1 MSGWRLPQ
9 GGRLIDRRRTIRFQ
23 FEGRDLQ
30 GFEGDTLASALL
42 AQGVGLLARSFKYH
56 RPRGLMAAGWED
68 PCAFVELRSPRAE
81 PSVLATVEPL
91 TEGMQAWGQHA
102 WPSLRVDLMA
112 LADRCSALL
121 PAGFYYKAFKSPDWA
136 WPWFERALRHAAGLG
151 RLPRAQAQPV
161 PSAYERRYTQADVL
175 VVGAGV
181 AGLWAAHALGQA
193 GARVILADDAPQP
206 GGRWLDR
213 PVGSAMD
220 AWIAQTVQAL
230 DAMPHVRRWPLTQ
243 VVSRYDHGLWLAID
257 RSRPGR
263 ERLWKIR
270 APQALLATG
279 QIERPLLFADND
291 RPGIMLAGA
300 VSSYLHRWGVAAG
313 RRMVLAANND
323 AAWTAAFEAHQA
335 GIEVLA
341 VADVRPQVHP
351 SLLERAGALGLR
363 VELGAR
369 VAAVQGRQALRA
381 VVLNLASGQ
390 RQSVQ
395 ADLLAVSGGWTSALA
410 LHAQGA
416 GRSRYDMA
424 LHGMVP
430 EADSPGAASV
440 GACSGAMCTPSVLA
454 SAAKGAGQ
462 VAAALGLRRSV
473 LPVPVVPSEPSGS
486 SAIELKHI
494 GKGRVFVDWASD
506 VTLDDLRLAQQ
517 EGYEAPEHLKRY
529 TALGMGPDQG
539 RTSAL
544 HGAVLMAQ
552 LRGLSPGDL
561 GPTRLRPPYTP
572 VPFGA
577 IAGAD
582 PGALIRPVRR
592 TPITDWHEQQGAVM
606 YESGQNWRRPGYYR
620 RPGENLAQ
628 ALERECRA
636 CREAVALYDSSPLG
650 KFEIDGPHAVD
661 LLEYL
666 YTCRV
671 SDLAPGRGRY
681 AVMLRED
688 GRVFDDGTV
697 FRISEQRWWI
707 TTTSGQAQAVHAALE
722 AALQVHFQ
730 GRLEA
735 FVTPVTDQWAAL
747 VVCGPRAREL
757 LQACGCSLDLSRSAF
772 PFMSMREATL
782 AGLPVRLFRVSFT
795 GELSYEIHLP
805 ARRALALWTH
815 LMDTGQP
822 LGLTAIGSEANH
834 VLRVEKGFIS
844 VGHEVDGCVNP
855 LDLGLAWAVRMDK
868 SDFVG
873 KRSLERD
880 LQRPAG
886 RPALVGLLVGQGEVP
901 LEEGAQILKADL
913 DMDPQSALA
922 LEQAS
927 AGVVTASVWSPS
939 LQRAVA
945 LALLEDGA
953 ARHGQTVWV
962 TATAPSGLAKR
973 PAQVVPPVFVDPQG
987 GRMRG

>member
-1 MSGWRLPQ
+1 MSGWRLPL
-9 GGRLIDRRRTIRFQ
+9 GGRLINRDRLLNFQ
-23 FEGRDLQ
+23 FEGRPLQ

-42 AQGVGLLARSFKYH
+42 AQGTRLLARSFKYH

-91 TEGMQAWGQHA
+91 AEGLQAWGQHG
-102 WPSLRVDLMA
+102 WPSLRWDVMA

-121 PAGFYYKAFKSPDWA
+121 PAGFYYKAFKSPAWA

-151 RLPRAQAQPV
+151 RLP
-161 PSAYERRYTQADVL
+161 SAEKPTASLPYDRRFAHADVL
-175 VVGAGV
+175 VIGAGV
-181 AGLWAAHALGQA
+181 AGLWAAHALAQA

-213 PVGSAMD
+213 PAGSAMD
-220 AWIAQTVQAL
+220 EWIAQTVQAL
-230 DAMPHVRRWPLTQ
+230 DALPNVRRWPMTQ
-243 VVSRYDHGLWLAID
+243 VVSRYDHGLWLALD
-257 RSRPGR
+257 RSRPGG

-270 APQALLATG
+270 APHALLATG

-291 RPGIMLAGA
+291 RPGVLLAGA

-313 RRMVLAANND
+313 RRMVLAVNND
-323 AAWTAAFEAHQA
+323 QAWTTAFEAQQA
-335 GIEVLA
+335 GIEVLT
-341 VADVRPQVHP
+341 VADLRPQVP
-351 SLLERAGALGLR
+351 PDLLQRAGALGLR

-369 VAAVQGRQALRA
+369 VAAVQGRQAVRA
-381 VVLNLASGQ
+381 VALDLASGQ
-390 RQSVQ
+390 RQWLP
-395 ADLLAVSGGWTSALA
+395 ADLLAVSGGWTCALA
-410 LHAQGA
+410 LHAQVG
-416 GRSRYDMA
+416 GLSRYDA
-424 LHGMVP
+424 NLHGMVP
-430 EADSPGAASV
+430 EGGGPEASCLGAAG
-440 GACSGAMCTPSVLA
+440 GAQRTGDVLA
-454 SAAKGAGQ
+454 HAAQGTEQ
-462 VAAALGLRRSV
+462 VARALGLR
-473 LPVPVVPSEPSGS
+473 LPSLPRPATPQESAGC
-486 SAIELKHI
+486 SAIELRHI
-494 GKGRVFVDWASD
+494 GKGRVFIDWASD
-506 VTLDDLRLAQQ
+506 VTLDDLRLARQ

-539 RTSAL
+539 RTSTL

-582 PGALIRPVRR
+582 PGPLIRPVRR
-592 TPITDWHEQQGAVM
+592 TPITAWHEQQGAVM
-606 YESGQNWRRPGYYR
+606 YESGQNWRRPGYYPK
-620 RPGENLAQ
+620 PGENFAQ
-628 ALERECRA
+628 ALERECRT
-636 CREAVALYDSSPLG
+636 CREAVAIYDSSPLG
-650 KFEIDGPHAVD
+650 KFEISGPQAVD

-666 YTCRV
+666 YACRV
-671 SDLAPGRGRY
+671 SDLALGRGRY

-697 FRISEQRWWI
+697 FRIGEQRWWI

-722 AALQVHFQ
+722 SALQVHFE

-757 LQACGCSLDLSRSAF
+757 LQACGCSVDLSRAAF
-772 PFMSMREATL
+772 PFMTLREGSL

-805 ARRALALWTH
+805 ARQALALWVQ
-815 LMDTGQP
+815 LMEKGRP
-822 LGLTAIGSEANH
+822 LGLSAIGSEANH

-873 KRSLERD
+873 KRSLQRD

-901 LEEGAQILKADL
+901 LEEGAQILKAEL

-922 LEQAS
+922 LDQAS
-927 AGVVTASVWSPS
+927 AGFVTASVWSPS

-962 TATAPSGLAKR
+962 TATAPSGLARR

>member
-9 GGRLIDRRRTIRFQ
+9 GGRLIDRHRPLHFQ

-42 AQGVGLLARSFKYH
+42 AQGQGLLARSFKYH
-56 RPRGLMAAGWED
+56 RPRGLLAAGWED

-91 TEGMQAWGQHA
+91 AEGLKAWGQHG
-102 WPSLRVDLMA
+102 WPSLRFDLMG

-121 PAGFYYKAFKSPDWA
+121 PAGFYYKAFKSPAWA

-151 RLPRAQAQPV
+151 RLPAAPIESSQL
-161 PSAYERRYTQADVL
+161 AYERRFAHTDVL
-175 VVGAGV
+175 VVGGGV
-181 AGLWAAHALGQA
+181 AGLRAAHALAQA

-213 PVGSAMD
+213 PAGSAME
-220 AWIAQTVQAL
+220 AWIAQTVRAL
-230 DAMPHVRRWPLTQ
+230 DALPHVQRWPLTQ
-243 VVSRYDHGLWLAID
+243 VVSRHDHGLWVAVD

-270 APQALLATG
+270 APHALLATG
-279 QIERPLLFADND
+279 QIERPLLFPDND
-291 RPGIMLAGA
+291 RPGVMLAGA
-300 VSSYLHRWGVAAG
+300 VSSYLHRWAVAPG

-323 AAWTAAFEAHQA
+323 AAWSAAFEAHQA
-335 GIEVLA
+335 GIAVQA
-341 VADVRPQVHP
+341 VADLRPQVHP
-351 SLLERAGALGLR
+351 DLLERAAVLGLR

-369 VAAVQGRQALRA
+369 PAAVRGRQAVREVALD
-381 VVLNLASGQ
+381 LGSGQ
-390 RQSVQ
+390 RQWLE

-410 LHAQGA
+410 LHAQAG
-416 GRSRYDMA
+416 GRSRYDTT

-430 EADSPGAASV
+430 DGASLQALSV
-440 GACSGAMCTPSVLA
+440 GAATGVQSTAAVLA
-454 SAAKGAGQ
+454 SAAQGADRI
-462 VAAALGLRRSV
+462 ASALGLRLS
-473 LPVPVVPSEPSGS
+473 SEPGPDLPAEPGGC
-486 SAIELKHI
+486 SAIELRHLSR
-494 GKGRVFVDWASD
+494 GRIFVDWASD

-517 EGYEAPEHLKRY
+517 EGYEATEHLKRY

-552 LRGLSPGDL
+552 LRGLSAGEL

-572 VPFGA
+572 VPFGVL
-577 IAGAD
+577 AGAD
-582 PGALIRPVRR
+582 PGPLIRPVRR
-592 TPITDWHEQQGAVM
+592 TPITAWHEEQGAVM
-606 YESGQNWRRPGYYR
+606 YESGQNWRRPGYYP
-620 RPGENLAQ
+620 RPGEGLAQ
-628 ALERECRA
+628 TLERECRA
-636 CREAVALYDSSPLG
+636 CREAVAIYDSSPLG
-650 KFEIDGPHAVD
+650 KFEVSGPQALD
-661 LLEYL
+661 LLEHL

-671 SDLAPGRGRY
+671 GDLAPGRGRY
-681 AVMLRED
+681 ALMLRED

-697 FRISEQRWWI
+697 FRLDEQRWWI

-722 AALQVHFQ
+722 LALQVHFK

-747 VVCGPRAREL
+747 VVCGPLARQL
-757 LQACGCSLDLSRSAF
+757 LEVCGCSIDLSRSAF
-772 PFMSMREATL
+772 PFMSWREAEL
-782 AGLPVRLFRVSFT
+782 GGFAVRLFRVSFT
-795 GELSYEIHLP
+795 GELSFEIHLP
-805 ARRALALWTH
+805 AGRAFALWA
-815 LMDTGQP
+815 LLLDLGRP

-834 VLRVEKGFIS
+834 VLRVEKGFVS
-844 VGHEVDGCVNP
+844 VGHEVDGCINP
-855 LDLGLAWAVRMDK
+855 LDLGLAWAVHLNK

-873 KRSLERD
+873 QRSLQRD
-880 LQRPAG
+880 LARPRG
-886 RPALVGLLVGQGEVP
+886 RQQLVGLLVAAGEVP

-922 LEQAS
+922 IDQAS
-927 AGVVTASVWSPS
+927 AGFVTASVFSPS

-953 ARHGQTVWV
+953 DRHGQTVWV
-962 TATAPSGLAKR
+962 TATAPSGLTRR

>member
-9 GGRLIDRRRTIRFQ
+9 GGRLINRDRALSFR
-23 FEGRDLQ
+23 FEGRPLQ

-42 AQGVGLLARSFKYH
+42 ARGTAVVARSFKYH
-56 RPRGLMAAGWED
+56 RPRGLVAAGWED
-68 PCAFVELRSPRAE
+68 PCAFVEMQSPRAE

-91 TEGMQAWGQHA
+91 VEGLQARGQHA
-102 WPSLRVDLMA
+102 WPSLRFDFMA

-121 PAGFYYKAFKSPDWA
+121 PAGFYYKAFKSPAWA

-151 RLPRAQAQPV
+151 RLPDGAGQSD
-161 PSAYERRYTQADVL
+161 PSAYERRFVQTDVL

-181 AGLWAAHALGQA
+181 AGLWAAHALAQA
-193 GARVILADDAPQP
+193 GARVILADDAPEP
-206 GGRWLDR
+206 GGRGLDR
-213 PVGSAMD
+213 PAGGVVD
-220 AWIAQTVQAL
+220 AWIAQTVASL
-230 DAMPHVRRWPLTQ
+230 DAMPHVRRWPSTQ
-243 VVSRYDHGLWLAID
+243 VVSRYDHGLCLAID
-257 RSRPGR
+257 RSRPGH
-263 ERLWKIR
+263 ERLWRIR
-270 APQALLATG
+270 APQVLLATG
-279 QIERPLLFADND
+279 QIERPLLFAHND

-300 VSSYLHRWGVAAG
+300 VTSYLHRWGVAAG
-313 RRMVLAANND
+313 RRMVLATNND
-323 AAWTAAFEAHQA
+323 MAWTAAFEAHQA

-341 VADVRPQVHP
+341 VADLRPQVHP
-351 SLLERAGALGLR
+351 QLTERAGALGLR

-369 VAAVQGRQALRA
+369 VVAAQGRWALRSA
-381 VVLNLASGQ
+381 VLQLASGQ
-390 RQSVQ
+390 RLSVQ
-395 ADLLAVSGGWTSALA
+395 ADLLAVSGGWTGALA
-410 LHAQGA
+410 LHAQRG
-416 GRSRYDMA
+416 GRSHYDA
-424 LHGMVP
+424 TLHGMVP
-430 EADSPGAASV
+430 ENDDAQVIGAAR
-440 GACSGAMCTPSVLA
+440 GAPGTPAALA
-454 SAAKGAGQ
+454 SAVRGAQQ
-462 VAAALGLRRSV
+462 VASALGLRLPD
-473 LPVPVVPSEPSGS
+473 LPVPAVPSEPSGF
-486 SAIELKHI
+486 SATDLQHI

-506 VTLDDLRLAQQ
+506 VTLDDLRLAHR
-517 EGYEAPEHLKRY
+517 EGYESPEHLKRY

-539 RTSAL
+539 RISAL

-552 LRGLSPGDL
+552 LRGLPPGDL

-572 VPFGA
+572 MPMGV
-577 IAGAD
+577 IVGAD

-592 TPITDWHEQQGAVM
+592 TPMTDWHEAQGAVM
-606 YESGQNWRRPGYYR
+606 YESGQNWRRPGYYPR
-620 RPGENLAQ
+620 SGEGLMQ

-636 CREAVALYDSSPLG
+636 CREAVAVYDSSPLG
-650 KFEIDGPHAVD
+650 KFEIWGPQAVE

-671 SDLAPGRGRY
+671 SDLLPGRGRY

-697 FRISEQRWWI
+697 FRLSDQRWWI
-707 TTTSGQAQAVHAALE
+707 TTTSAQAQAVHAALE
-722 AALQVHFQ
+722 AALQVHFK

-735 FVTPVTDQWAAL
+735 FVTPVTDQWATL

-757 LQACGCSLDLSRSAF
+757 LQACDCSVGLARGDF
-772 PFMSMREATL
+772 PFMAVREATL

-805 ARRALALWTH
+805 ARQALALWVQ
-815 LMDTGQP
+815 LIDKGEI

-868 SDFVG
+868 ADFVG

-880 LQRPAG
+880 LQAPAG
-886 RPALVGLLVGQGEVP
+886 RPALVGLLVERGEVP
-901 LEEGAQILKADL
+901 LEEGAQILKVDL
-913 DMDPQSALA
+913 DMDPRSALA
-922 LEQAS
+922 AEQAS
-927 AGVVTASVWSPS
+927 AGFVTASVWSPS

-945 LALLEDGA
+945 LGLLEDGA
-953 ARHGQTVWV
+953 DRQGQTVWV
-962 TATAPSGLAKR
+962 TVTAPSGLARR
-973 PAQVVPPVFVDPQG
+973 PARVVPPVFVDPQG